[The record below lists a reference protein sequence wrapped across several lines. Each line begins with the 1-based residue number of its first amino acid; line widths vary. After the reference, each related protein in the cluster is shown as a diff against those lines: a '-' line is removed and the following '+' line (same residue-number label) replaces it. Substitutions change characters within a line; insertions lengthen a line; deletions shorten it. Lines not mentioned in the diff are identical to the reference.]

1 MDERDKPA
9 TKGDLESA
17 LTNLREELRQ
27 EMRSSRQELR
37 DELIEAMRDTETR
50 LLQAFYGYAESN
62 RKRVGQLDADTA
74 ILASRIGTLEDRLL
88 QVEKRLNIPP
98 Q

>member
-17 LTNLREELRQ
+17 LTNLRE
-27 EMRSSRQELR
+27 ELR

>member
-17 LTNLREELRQ
+17 LTNLRE
-27 EMRSSRQELR
+27 ELR

-62 RKRVGQLDADTA
+62 RKRVGQVEADTA